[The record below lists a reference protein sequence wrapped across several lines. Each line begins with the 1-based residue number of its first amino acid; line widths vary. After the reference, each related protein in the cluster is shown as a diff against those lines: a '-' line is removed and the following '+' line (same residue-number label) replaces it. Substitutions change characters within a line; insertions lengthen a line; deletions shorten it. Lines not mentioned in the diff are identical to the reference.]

1 MTKAKIARRLA
12 RLTFKRH
19 PYVRF
24 ETCVYDR
31 GSPHAWITKIG
42 NVYRVTWFGKDTYRE
57 VKLRR
62 VARRIVELAFTASL
76 GASHIT

>member
-1 MTKAKIARRLA
+1 MTKAKIARRLK
-12 RLTFKRH
+12 RLTFKLH

-42 NVYRVTWFGKDTYRE
+42 KVYRVTWFGTTNFRE

-62 VARRIVELAFTASL
+62 VARRIVELAFIETA
-76 GASHIT
+76 GGK